1 LTDAEGK
8 PVPSAKVRRADH
20 FYNSNLRRFFSVKK
34 NDSLKKLAVCSMMVA
49 LSYVLSL
56 FAPFKFWA
64 QGGSVT
70 IASMVPVVMVALLF
84 GTRWGL
90 GCAFV
95 NSLLQLIMGFVEGM
109 GSWGLSVPVLICSIL
124 LDYIL
129 AYTVIGL
136 AGIFPGKDPFRAVA
150 GSLFVCLLR
159 FGCHFLS
166 GWAFFGMWAEEGYT
180 ALSWALFYNASYM
193 IPETVITVIV
203 SAAMATVLPT
213 LRRNFS
219 FCRTAEKN

>member
-1 LTDAEGK
+1 M
-8 PVPSAKVRRADH
+8 
-20 FYNSNLRRFFSVKK
+20 KK
-34 NDSLKKLAVCSMMVA
+34 NDSMKKLAVCSMMVA
-49 LSYVLSL
+49 LSFVLSL

-70 IASMVPVVMVALLF
+70 LGAMVPVVLVALLF
-84 GTRWGL
+84 GTKWGL

-95 NSLLQLIMGFVEGM
+95 NAMLQLMMGFMEGM
-109 GSWGLSVPVLICSIL
+109 GSWGLSVPVLLCSIL

-136 AGIFPGKDPFRAVA
+136 AGIFKGNDSVRAVL
-150 GSLFVCLLR
+150 GSIFVCVLR
-159 FGCHFLS
+159 YACHFLS

-180 ALSWALFYNASYM
+180 ALTWALFYNMSYM
-193 IPETVITVIV
+193 LPEAIITVVV
-203 SAAMATVLPT
+203 SGALAALMPT

-219 FCRTAEKN
+219 FCRNDG

>member
-1 LTDAEGK
+1 M
-8 PVPSAKVRRADH
+8 
-20 FYNSNLRRFFSVKK
+20 KK
-34 NDSLKKLAVCSMMVA
+34 NDSMKKLAVCSMMVA
-49 LSYVLSL
+49 LSFVLSL

-70 IASMVPVVMVALLF
+70 LGAMVPVVLVALLF
-84 GTRWGL
+84 GTKWGL

-95 NSLLQLIMGFVEGM
+95 NAMLQLMMGFMEGM
-109 GSWGLSVPVLICSIL
+109 GSWGLSVPVLLCSIL

-136 AGIFPGKDPFRAVA
+136 AGIFKGNDSVRAVL
-150 GSLFVCLLR
+150 GSIFVCVLR
-159 FGCHFLS
+159 YACHFLS

-180 ALSWALFYNASYM
+180 ALSWALFYNMSYM
-193 IPETVITVIV
+193 LPEAIITVVV
-203 SAAMATVLPT
+203 SGALAALMPT

-219 FCRTAEKN
+219 FCRNDG

>member
-1 LTDAEGK
+1 M
-8 PVPSAKVRRADH
+8 
-20 FYNSNLRRFFSVKK
+20 KK
-34 NDSLKKLAVCSMMVA
+34 NDSMKRLAVCSMMVA
-49 LSYVLSL
+49 LSFVLSL

-70 IASMVPVVMVALLF
+70 IASMVPVILVALLF
-84 GTRWGL
+84 GTKWGL

-95 NSLLQLIMGFVEGM
+95 NSVLQLMMGFAEGM
-109 GSWGLSVPVLICSIL
+109 ASWGLSVPVLLCSIL

-136 AGIFPGKDPFRAVA
+136 AGIFKGKDSVRAIL
-150 GSLFVCLLR
+150 GSVFVCVLR
-159 FGCHFLS
+159 YACHFLS

-180 ALSWALFYNASYM
+180 ALSWALFYNMSYM
-193 IPETVITVIV
+193 LPEAVITVVV
-203 SAAMATVLPT
+203 SAAVAALIPT

-219 FCRTAEKN
+219 FCRTADGE

>member
-1 LTDAEGK
+1 M
-8 PVPSAKVRRADH
+8 
-20 FYNSNLRRFFSVKK
+20 KK

-49 LSYVLSL
+49 LSFVLSL

-70 IASMVPVVMVALLF
+70 IASMVPVILVALLF
-84 GTRWGL
+84 GTKWGL

-95 NSLLQLIMGFVEGM
+95 NSVLQLMMGFMEGM

-136 AGIFPGKDPFRAVA
+136 AGIFKGKDSVRAVL
-150 GSLFVCLLR
+150 GSVFVCVLR
-159 FGCHFLS
+159 FGFHFLS

-180 ALSWALFYNASYM
+180 ALSWALFYNMSYM
-193 IPETVITVIV
+193 LPETVITAVV
-203 SAAMATVLPT
+203 AGAVAALIPT

-219 FCRTAEKN
+219 FCRLPSED